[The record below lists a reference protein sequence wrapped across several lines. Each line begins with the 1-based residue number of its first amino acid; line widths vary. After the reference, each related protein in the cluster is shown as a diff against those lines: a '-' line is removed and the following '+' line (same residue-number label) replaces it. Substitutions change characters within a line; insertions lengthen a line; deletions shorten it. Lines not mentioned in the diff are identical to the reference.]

1 MFRSVDPVMIVRE
14 FLANLGLSAG
24 TVSWVS
30 TLVLVLSVLLLAWL
44 SKFLARV
51 IILRVFALT
60 VRRTKS
66 AYDDKFMETNMFR
79 RLAMIV
85 PGVIV
90 YYLATWMLRED
101 HGWLS
106 LIHKTAAL
114 YIVIYATL
122 TITAFIESWH
132 RVYLM
137 QPIARGR
144 SIKPFVQVAQVL
156 VTFIG
161 TLIVVSVIF
170 KISIGSVFTGLGV
183 AMAVLAVVFKDTLL
197 GLVASIQISGNN
209 MVKLGDWITIP
220 GRNIDGT
227 VIDITLYTVKIENFD
242 KTILTIPTYAL
253 ISESFQ
259 NWKGMEDSGVR
270 RIKRE
275 IRIDVRSIA
284 FITPELLDR
293 ISHRPHMEKWLE
305 KNSAEI
311 EALRKGEM
319 TSLTNL
325 GAFRAYMVEYLVN
338 HRDIDPKMTVM
349 VRDMPPGE
357 SGMPV
362 ELYCFSKINSW
373 VPFENVQSD
382 VLDYAFAVAG
392 QFGLKL
398 FQSPSGNDFEALS
411 KVID

>member
-14 FLANLGLSAG
+14 FLANLGMSAG
-24 TVSWVS
+24 TVSLVS
-30 TLVLVLSVLLLAWL
+30 TIILVLAVLLVAWL
-44 SKFLARV
+44 SKFFARV
-51 IILRVFALT
+51 IIFQVFAFT
-60 VRRTKS
+60 VKRTKS
-66 AYDDKFMETNMFR
+66 VYDDKFLETNMFR

-90 YYLATWMLRED
+90 YYLATWMLRENL
-101 HGWLS
+101 GWLTF
-106 LIHKTAAL
+106 IHKTAAL
-114 YIVIYATL
+114 YIVIYVTL
-122 TITAFIESWH
+122 TITAFVEGWH

-144 SIKPFVQVAQVL
+144 SIKPYVQVFKVVVA
-156 VTFIG
+156 FIG
-161 TLIVVSVIF
+161 ILIIVSIVF
-170 KISIGSVFTGLGV
+170 RISLGNVFTGLGV
-183 AMAVLAVVFKDTLL
+183 VMAVLVVVFKDTLL
-197 GLVASIQISGNN
+197 GLVASIMLSSNR

-227 VIDITLYTVKIENFD
+227 VIDITLHTVKVENFD
-242 KTILTIPTYAL
+242 KTILTVPTYAL

-259 NWKGMEDSGVR
+259 NWKGMQDSGVR

-284 FITPELLDR
+284 FMTPELLDR
-293 ISHRPHMEKWLE
+293 ISTRPYMEKWIE
-305 KNSAEI
+305 QNSAEI

-325 GAFRAYMVEYLVN
+325 GAYRAYMVEYLMN
-338 HRDIDPKMTVM
+338 HRDIDPKMPVM
-349 VRDMPPGE
+349 VRDMPPVE

-373 VPFENVQSD
+373 VPFESVQSG
-382 VLDYAFAVAG
+382 VLDFAFAVTG

-398 FQSPSGNDFEALS
+398 FQVPSGNDFKTFS
-411 KVID
+411 KVIK

>member
-1 MFRSVDPVMIVRE
+1 MIVRE
-14 FLANLGLSAG
+14 FLANLGMSAG
-24 TVSWVS
+24 TVSLVS
-30 TLVLVLSVLLLAWL
+30 TVILVLAVLLVAWL
-44 SKFLARV
+44 SKFFTRV
-51 IILRVFALT
+51 IIMQAFTAI

-66 AYDDKFMETNMFR
+66 AYDDKFLETDMFR

-85 PGVIV
+85 PGVVV
-90 YYLATWMLRED
+90 YYAATWMLRENL
-101 HGWLS
+101 GWLTF
-106 LIHKTAAL
+106 IHKTAAL

-122 TITAFIESWH
+122 TITAFFEGWH
-132 RVYLM
+132 QVYLM

-144 SIKPFVQVAQVL
+144 SIKPYVQVLKVVVA
-156 VTFIG
+156 FIG
-161 TLIVVSVIF
+161 TLIIVSIIF
-170 KISIGSVFTGLGV
+170 RISIGSVFTGLGV
-183 AMAVLAVVFKDTLL
+183 VMAVLVVVFKDTLL
-197 GLVASIQISGNN
+197 GLVASIMLSGNN

-227 VIDITLYTVKIENFD
+227 VIDITLHTVKVENFD
-242 KTILTIPTYAL
+242 KTILTVPTYAL

-259 NWKGMEDSGVR
+259 NWKGMQDSGVR

-284 FITPELLDR
+284 FMTPELLDR
-293 ISHRPHMEKWLE
+293 ISTRPYMEKWLE
-305 KNSAEI
+305 QNSAEI

-325 GAFRAYMVEYLVN
+325 GAYRAYMVEYLVN
-338 HRDIDPKMTVM
+338 HRDIDPKMPVM

-357 SGMPV
+357 AGMPV

-373 VPFENVQSD
+373 VPFESVQSGI
-382 VLDYAFAVAG
+382 LDYAFAVAG

-398 FQSPSGNDFEALS
+398 FQVPSGNDFVTFS
-411 KVID
+411 KVIK